1 MITLGYVIYDCIA
14 NASILIFVF
23 YFIKKIT
30 MHGYLC

>member
-14 NASILIFVF
+14 NASILIFAF
-23 YFIKKIT
+23 LLYKKIT